1 VGTKVVFSPNDA
13 VKLALSSIES
23 RRNEGYKGVKLGLS
37 ELDDYFL
44 PGRPGE
50 MIGVLGRSRE
60 YKSGLMQWWGRSVA
74 KELIAEKNLTECV
87 IYVTWEVAIE
97 EIICFDLAYTAR
109 MNAIDV
115 VQGKLS
121 DEEMERL
128 RLVEGPRRATMPLY
142 LIGHSIGEKRARPRL
157 SMKAVSEAI
166 YELMDTFSLSPRV
179 VFLDYLQQIEAEQ
192 GRDRRMEIFYSVY
205 ACKDLALALGCPVV
219 MGSQANRESYRAGD
233 WGIPSFTSS
242 MESSNF
248 EQTCDKMIGTWY
260 PIKTHP
266 DTPTLETKAGE
277 VLRVNENLL
286 LLQIMK
292 QKIGP
297 SGRWWPLYVNPSIN
311 DIKPMMLTTEQL

>member
-13 VKLALSSIES
+13 VKAALASIES
-23 RRNEGYKGVKLGLS
+23 RRNDGYKGVSLGLAGI
-37 ELDDYFL
+37 DDYLL

-60 YKSGLMQWWGRSVA
+60 YKSGLMQWWSRRIA
-74 KELIAEKNLTECV
+74 QELIAEKNLTDCI
-87 IYVTWEVAIE
+87 IYVSWEQSIE
-97 EIICFDLAYTAR
+97 EIVCFDLAYTAR

-115 VQGKLS
+115 VQGKIS
-121 DEEMERL
+121 DEKMDRL
-128 RLVEGPRRATMPLY
+128 RLVEGTRRATMPLY
-142 LIGHSIGEKRARPRL
+142 LIGHSIEERRARPRL
-157 SMKAVSEAI
+157 SMKAVAEAI
-166 YELMDTFSLSPRV
+166 FELVDTFSLNPRV
-179 VFLDYLQQIEAEQ
+179 VFLDYLQQIEPER
-192 GRDRRMEIFYSVY
+192 GKDRRMEVFYSVY
-205 ACKDLALALGCPVV
+205 ACKDLALDLACPVV

-266 DTPTLETKAGE
+266 DTPMLETKAGE
-277 VLRVNENLL
+277 TLPVTKNLL
-286 LLQIMK
+286 ILQVMK

-297 SGRWWPLYVNPSIN
+297 SGKWWPLHIDPDIN
-311 DIKPMMLTTEQL
+311 DIKMMELTSEEL